1 MALPTVILLILF
13 NYVPMA
19 GLVVAFKDFN
29 YADGLFKS
37 PWNGVQNFRY
47 LFMVGDTA
55 WRLTRNTVGYYL
67 IFTVLGTIGNVAIAI
82 GINEMIYKRT
92 AKYFQTAMILPTFI
106 SYIAITFIVEA
117 FLKTDTGIVNRFL
130 ENIGIGGIALKSPFV
145 MQTLSDVLDM
155 PIKVC
160 RTDQACALGAAMFA
174 ATAAGLYPTVEA
186 AQAAMNSG
194 YAAEYRP
201 NANNAVKYQKIYE
214 KYCNLGAF
222 TEKEL
227 FA

>member
-1 MALPTVILLILF
+1 MTGITLGSDAPRIFRAL
-13 NYVPMA
+13 
-19 GLVVAFKDFN
+19 
-29 YADGLFKS
+29 
-37 PWNGVQNFRY
+37 
-47 LFMVGDTA
+47 
-55 WRLTRNTVGYYL
+55 
-67 IFTVLGTIGNVAIAI
+67 
-82 GINEMIYKRT
+82 
-92 AKYFQTAMILPTFI
+92 
-106 SYIAITFIVEA
+106 VEA
-117 FLKTDTGIVNRFL
+117 TAFGSRAIIERFRS
-130 ENIGIGGIALKSPFV
+130 EGVRIDHVIGIGGIALKSPFV